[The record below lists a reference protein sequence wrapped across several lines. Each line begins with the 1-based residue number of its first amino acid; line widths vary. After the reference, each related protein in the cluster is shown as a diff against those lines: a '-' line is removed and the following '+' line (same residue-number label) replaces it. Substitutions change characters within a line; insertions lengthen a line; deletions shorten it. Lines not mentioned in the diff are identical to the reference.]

1 MSINPSLVSFKPS
14 EMTPQGSLSHLLDS
28 LSSLMAGQNIS
39 SDHGHDMMLRKALEI
54 ATQAEQRLADQSLRI
69 EYLESLSVTDEL
81 TGLYNRRGFDQILK
95 RVLASARRYQEQGM
109 LAFIDLDD
117 FKAMNDVHGHE
128 AGDMVLKHVARL
140 LIRKTRNT
148 DYVARLGGDEFAI
161 LFVHAEPLATRARAL
176 KLKSALSSSV
186 MPYRGKQLSIRASIG
201 LETYGE
207 ATNRETL
214 LRRADSAMYRDKRR
228 KVLL

>member
-1 MSINPSLVSFKPS
+1 
-14 EMTPQGSLSHLLDS
+14 
-28 LSSLMAGQNIS
+28 MAGQNIS